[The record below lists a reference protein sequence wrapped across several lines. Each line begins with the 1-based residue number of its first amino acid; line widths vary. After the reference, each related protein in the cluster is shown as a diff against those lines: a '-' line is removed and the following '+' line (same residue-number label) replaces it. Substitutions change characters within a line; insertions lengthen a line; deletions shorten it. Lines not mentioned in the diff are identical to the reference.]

1 MNLFATC
8 AFGLEKLLY
17 QELKDL
23 ELWVDKTEDGKV
35 YFQGDLKE
43 IVMTNLWL
51 RTSERVYIKT
61 HEFEVTDFDTLFDQV
76 YAFDWAEIIG
86 PNDQFPVKGKSFKS
100 QLSSE
105 PAIQKIV
112 KKAIAKKL
120 LAEHQTDL
128 LSESSQAVYE
138 IQVKI
143 RNNQCVIGINTSGES
158 LHKRGYREHQ
168 LEAPIKETLAA
179 ALVKLSG
186 WNATKILLDP
196 MCGSGT
202 IAIEAALIGLNF
214 PPGLNRKFAF
224 HDWNIIPQEIQ
235 QEVYTESKAR
245 IRRKLQLQIY
255 ASDMDPIAIKVAMHN
270 ADKATIDEQI
280 TFSNTPLEQLNW
292 AEIRDTIIIANPPYG
307 EKIGEQNEAEE
318 IIEFLGSEYAQ
329 KQGNQ
334 FFIISPH
341 PQFQKIFGQKADK
354 NRKLFN
360 GTIQCY
366 LYQYL

>member
-1 MNLFATC
+1 MDLFATC
-8 AFGLEKLLY
+8 AFGLEKIVY

-23 ELWVDKTEDGKV
+23 NLWVDRTEDGKV
-35 YFQGDLKE
+35 YFQGELE
-43 IVMTNLWL
+43 ELVLTNLWL
-51 RTSERVYIKT
+51 RSAERVYIKT
-61 HEFEVTDFDTLFDQV
+61 HQFEVLDFDTLFDQV

-86 PNDQFPVKGKSFKS
+86 PNDQFPVRAKSFKS

-112 KKAIAKKL
+112 KKAIVKQLQSGHKTESL
-120 LAEHQTDL
+120 P
-128 LSESSQAVYE
+128 ESSNSVYE

-143 RNNQCVIGINTSGES
+143 RNNQCVIGLNTSGDS

-179 ALVKLSG
+179 SLIKLSG
-186 WNATKILLDP
+186 WNPTRALLDP

-202 IAIEAALIGLNF
+202 IAIEAAMIGLNF
-214 PPGLNRKFAF
+214 PPGLGRKFAF
-224 HDWNIIPQEIQ
+224 QDWQLVPQEIQ
-235 QEVYTESKAR
+235 QKVYSESKEK
-245 IRRKLQLQIY
+245 IRRQLPLEIY
-255 ASDMDPIAIKVAMHN
+255 ASDQDPVAIKVAMHN
-270 ADKATIDEQI
+270 TKSATMENKIHFANSALENLHWDEI
-280 TFSNTPLEQLNW
+280 HNTV
-292 AEIRDTIIIANPPYG
+292 IIANPPYG
-307 EKIGEQNEAEE
+307 EKIGDQTQAEN
-318 IIEFLGSEYAQ
+318 IIRFLGEQYNK

-341 PQFQKIFGQKADK
+341 PNFQKLFGHKADK